1 MPYFQEHQDTLFI
14 VVTAPP
20 VSNGRY
26 SSNARSFNQWL
37 VNDWLKDYPY
47 TNVAVF
53 DFYNVLTTNGG
64 NTDTSDLD
72 QETGNHHR
80 WWNNAVQH
88 QVETGGWLPH
98 DTAAYAT
105 AFGDDHPSGQATGRQ
120 SGSSCR
126 SSTLPTTA
134 GRQDKETEHIFPIA
148 QECAVPRETT
158 YTAAGLLK
166 STINA

>member
-64 NTDTSDLD
+64 NTDTSDVVRKQGIITAGGIILSG
-72 QETGNHHR
+72 T
-80 WWNNAVQH
+80 
-88 QVETGGWLPH
+88 VETGRGLSYVIPQPVH
-98 DTAAYAT
+98 LRLTTTIPAA
-105 AFGDDHPSGQATGRQ
+105 GNRKATGV
-120 SGSSCR
+120 S
-126 SSTLPTTA
+126 LPLPNLA
-134 GRQDKETEHIFPIA
+134 YNRW
-148 QECAVPRETT
+148 QE
-158 YTAAGLLK
+158 G
-166 STINA
+166 